1 MAMRIVNR
9 SQQVYVD
16 QSLIDGLKKRES
28 ELASIIIDGT
38 SHMAADLIAILE
50 ARIAAA
56 SKAITT
62 RATWLAA
69 VQTDEDERARA
80 KRAVSGLKQV
90 LQIAYGGS
98 LDALADFGV
107 APRKPR
113 PITPET
119 AVAKAKATRAARQT
133 MGKKQKQKITGATA
147 QSATENPT
155 PVVEIPR

>member
-1 MAMRIVNR
+1 
-9 SQQVYVD
+9 
-16 QSLIDGLKKRES
+16 
-28 ELASIIIDGT
+28 
-38 SHMAADLIAILE
+38 MAADLIAILE

-56 SKAITT
+56 SKATTT

-80 KRAVSGLKQV
+80 KRAVSGLKQI

-98 LDALADFGV
+98 LDALADFGL

-119 AVAKAKATRAARQT
+119 AVAAVAKAKATRAARHT
-133 MGKKQKQKITGATA
+133 MGKKQKITGATA

>member
-119 AVAKAKATRAARQT
+119 AVAAVAKAKATRAARQT

-147 QSATENPT
+147 QSATENP
-155 PVVEIPR
+155 